1 MVILVQGPNKVPI
14 SSEMLLVALW
24 HVLTDEQRD
33 RAVANLG
40 QITAKQ
46 PHLMISNDKV
56 VLPPGN
62 GAS

>member
-1 MVILVQGPNKVPI
+1 MLILMQGPNKVPI

-46 PHLMISNDKV
+46 PHLMITNDKV
-56 VLPPGN
+56 VLPPNGN
-62 GAS
+62 S